1 MRSIITLAAVLSAFA
16 LAAPAASAAGTG
28 KYCIKGPGSEVN
40 CNYQTMASC
49 DKAKKGT
56 QTCVANPSSTT
67 GSGSMSTGGSSSGAM
82 KK

>member
-1 MRSIITLAAVLSAFA
+1 MRSMITLAAVVSAFA
-16 LAAPAASAAGTG
+16 LAAPAASAAGSG
-28 KYCIKGPGSEVN
+28 KYCVKGPGSALN
-40 CNYQTMASC
+40 CNFQTIASC

-67 GSGSMSTGGSSSGAM
+67 GSGMSPSSTSPV